1 MSGRSS
7 TDSLRRLA
15 PVSDADA
22 AAVFGVAGR
31 DELLDGLTSLPSGS
45 RGHERRSPRRRRRP
59 LVLALVVVAAAATAA
74 GAWAVLH
81 GSPARETTSVQC
93 LIRGSDAIIPSTSGD
108 PAHDCAVDFRREFGT
123 AAPPLAAYDN
133 GHGGVTVIPRS
144 VKPQADW
151 KRLVSGQ
158 DVDLIQLQ
166 DSLDDYVNGLN
177 SSCLGSAAATSLAQA
192 KVAEFG
198 FTGWTVTVRGSEA
211 SSTNRPIPVTVPDGK
226 KAAPTESLSGTRTC
240 VAGDIVD
247 PSDQNVTLIPTS
259 VATGSAT
266 SFEKLAA
273 KLRPLT
279 QNCESL
285 PSAVAAV
292 RAAAGSLG
300 LQESNR
306 TYDLNAVTDN
316 SMRCASIYET
326 EGGTTFITVRGP
338 HG

>member
-7 TDSLRRLA
+7 TDSLQRLS
-15 PVSDADA
+15 PVSDTDA

-31 DELLDGLTSLPSGS
+31 DELLDGLTSLPFGS

-81 GSPARETTSVQC
+81 GSPAQETTSVQC

-123 AAPPLAAYDN
+123 AAPALAAYDN

-144 VKPQADW
+144 ATPQAGW

-166 DSLDDYVNGLN
+166 DSLDDFLNGLN
-177 SSCLGSAAATSLAQA
+177 SSCLGSAAATSLTQA
-192 KVAEFG
+192 KLAEFG
-198 FTGWTVTVRGSEA
+198 FTGWTVTLRGADSGGSA
-211 SSTNRPIPVTVPDGK
+211 PPPPSGSGSVK
-226 KAAPTESLSGTRTC
+226 KAPTVKAGASTC
-240 VAGDIVD
+240 WNMDIVD
-247 PSDQNVTLIPTS
+247 PSTQSVTLMPTGVPS
-259 VATGSAT
+259 GLPQT

-279 QNCESL
+279 QTCESL

-292 RAAAGSLG
+292 RAAAASLG

-326 EGGTTFITVRGP
+326 EGGTTFITIRGP

>member
-81 GSPARETTSVQC
+81 GSAARETTSVQC

-133 GHGGVTVIPRS
+133 GHGGVTVIPQS
-144 VKPQADW
+144 VTPQADW

-166 DSLDDYVNGLN
+166 NSLDDFLNGLN
-177 SSCLGSAAATSLAQA
+177 SSCLGSAAATSLTQA
-192 KVAEFG
+192 KLAEFG
-198 FTGWTVTVRGSEA
+198 FAGWTVTLRGAGSGGSA
-211 SSTNRPIPVTVPDGK
+211 PPPTGNGSVK
-226 KAAPTESLSGTRTC
+226 QAPTVKAGASTC
-240 VAGDIVD
+240 WNMDVVD
-247 PSDQNVTLIPTS
+247 PSTQSVTLMPTGVPS
-259 VATGSAT
+259 GLPQT

-279 QNCESL
+279 RSCESL
-285 PSAVAAV
+285 PSAVASV

>member
-1 MSGRSS
+1 MSGRNS
-7 TDSLRRLA
+7 TDSLRRLS

-22 AAVFGVAGR
+22 AAVFGVTGR
-31 DELLDGLTSLPSGS
+31 DELLDGLTSLRIGS
-45 RGHERRSPRRRRRP
+45 RGNGHERRAQRRRRRS

-74 GAWAVLH
+74 AAWAVLH

-93 LIRGSDAIIPSTSGD
+93 VIRGSDAIIPSTSGD
-108 PAHDCAVDFRREFGT
+108 PARDCAVDFRREFGT
-123 AAPPLAAYDN
+123 APPPLAAYDN

-144 VKPQADW
+144 VKPQAGW

-166 DSLDDYVNGLN
+166 DSLDDFLNGLN
-177 SSCLGSAAATSLAQA
+177 SSCLGSAAATSLTQA
-192 KVAEFG
+192 KLAEFG
-198 FTGWTVTVRGSEA
+198 FTGWTVTLRSADTGS
-211 SSTNRPIPVTVPDGK
+211 SSPPTGTGSVK
-226 KAAPTESLSGTRTC
+226 KAPTVEAGASTC
-240 VAGDIVD
+240 WNTDVVD
-247 PSDQNVTLIPTS
+247 PSTLSVTLMPTGVPS
-259 VATGSAT
+259 GLPAT

-279 QNCESL
+279 RACESL
-285 PSAVAAV
+285 PSAVASV

-338 HG
+338 RG